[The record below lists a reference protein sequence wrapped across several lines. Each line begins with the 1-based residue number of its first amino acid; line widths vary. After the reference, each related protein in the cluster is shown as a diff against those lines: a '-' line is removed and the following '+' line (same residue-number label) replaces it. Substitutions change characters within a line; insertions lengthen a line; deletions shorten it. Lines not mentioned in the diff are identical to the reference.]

1 MILAISRS
9 FLPNSNRPCM
19 ALTLRS
25 KSSKSRG
32 VRHRSKG
39 ALAWGISPTT
49 LGQKA
54 HAKRAWADSLF
65 CARSAVLLNRLLF
78 SQLHSCSAHNSSCS
92 RFQCVDSRDAG
103 NSIVI
108 EVVVFLAV
116 P

>member
-65 CARSAVLLNRLLF
+65 APDPRSF
-78 SQLHSCSAHNSSCS
+78 STGLSSVSCTHVQLTTPPAHASNAWTVS
-92 RFQCVDSRDAG
+92 DAG